1 LSVKLFDGFLGISS
15 LLLTYLYVDC
25 ATITYLYVD
34 VNNFFRR
41 LREALSKGQDDN
53 FSGGEGRLP
62 WQQGMTNRF
71 TFEILAKDSQ
81 SNARA
86 GRLTTAHGEIETP
99 VFMPV
104 GTQGSVKAL
113 SQTMLEEMKAR
124 IILGNTYHLYLRPT
138 HTLINQLGGL
148 HSFISWDRAI
158 LTDSGGFQVFS
169 LGPLRKMSEEG
180 VSFQSHIDGSR
191 HFLTPEKAM
200 EIQAALG
207 SDLVMCFDECTPF
220 PATREQ
226 AKSSMELTSR
236 WARRSKEQ
244 LIKLHAEPGE
254 AEKAGLKIVNHT
266 QALFGINQGS
276 MFFDLREQ
284 SLSELLEI
292 GFDGYAIGGLSVGE
306 DKQVMYSVIHHITPK
321 FPEDKPRYLMGVG
334 TPEDLVEAVAQGVDM
349 FDCVMPTRNARNGNL
364 FTSRGR
370 INIKNAK
377 YKADDRPLD
386 EACRCATCV
395 RYSRAYLRH
404 LYMSGEILAAVLS
417 SAHNIS
423 FYLDTMERMR
433 QAIRLGAFKE
443 FHKSFLVELSRG
455 QE

>member
-1 LSVKLFDGFLGISS
+1 MSS
-15 LLLTYLYVDC
+15 PT
-25 ATITYLYVD
+25 
-34 VNNFFRR
+34 
-41 LREALSKGQDDN
+41 KP
-53 FSGGEGRLP
+53 FS
-62 WQQGMTNRF
+62 
-71 TFEILAKDSQ
+71 FEVTAKDSQ
-81 SNARA
+81 TLARA
-86 GRLTTAHGEIETP
+86 GRITTAHGEIETP

-104 GTQGSVKAL
+104 GTQGTVKAL
-113 SQTMLEEMKAR
+113 TQDTLEQMDAR

-138 HTLINQLGGL
+138 HTLINELGGL
-148 HSFISWDRAI
+148 HKFISWDRAI

-169 LGPLRKMSEEG
+169 LGPLRKLSEEG

-207 SDLVMCFDECTPF
+207 SDILMCFDECTPY
-220 PATREQ
+220 PATRLQ
-226 AKSSMELTSR
+226 AQHSLELTSR
-236 WARRSKEQ
+236 WARRSKEH
-244 LIKLHAEPGE
+244 LVKLHSDASV
-254 AEKAGLKIVNHT
+254 AEKAEIKIVNPT

-284 SLSELLEI
+284 SLEELLEI

-306 DKQVMYSVIHHITPK
+306 DKQIMYSVIHHITPK
-321 FPEDKPRYLMGVG
+321 LPEDKPRYLMGVG
-334 TPEDLVEAVAQGVDM
+334 TPEDIVESVAQGMDM

-364 FTSRGR
+364 FTGRGR
-370 INIKNAK
+370 INIKNAR
-377 YKADDRPLD
+377 YKNDDRPVD
-386 EACRCATCV
+386 ESCGCAACL
-395 RYSRAYLRH
+395 RYSRAYIRH

-417 SAHNIS
+417 SLHNVG

-443 FHKSFLVELSRG
+443 FHQSFLEELSRG